1 MTDYKK
7 IFVTNLDRVDSL
19 CNLYSKLKNEG
30 ENNAKDYKLTDMLR
44 AATVLLH
51 SSFEEYYRCVITHW
65 LPIRGDEKTLESI
78 VLPDDAGKKGNV
90 KYTLYSLMEF
100 KDQTIGDLFEVS
112 INGYM
117 SRTTFNNFSEICA
130 WASRIN
136 LDLSEFKN
144 METKYYLDIDKAVSR
159 RHKIV
164 HEADTSRNGENER
177 LNSII
182 PGNVIQWKEAYL
194 LLVDAIDN
202 QIEKW

>member
-90 KYTLYSLMEF
+90 KYTLYSL
-100 KDQTIGDLFEVS
+100 L
-112 INGYM
+112 
-117 SRTTFNNFSEICA
+117 
-130 WASRIN
+130 
-136 LDLSEFKN
+136 EFKN

-177 LNSII
+177 LNGII

-194 LLVDAIDN
+194 LLVDAIDD

>member
-19 CNLYSKLKNEG
+19 CNLYAKLKIEG

-65 LPIRGDEKTLESI
+65 LPIRGDEKTLDNI
-78 VLPDDAGKKGNV
+78 VLPVDVGKKGGV
-90 KYTLYSLMEF
+90 KYSLYSLMKF
-100 KDQTIGDLFEVS
+100 KDKTIDELFATS
-112 INGYM
+112 IKEYM

-130 WASRIN
+130 WASRIDLN
-136 LDLSEFKN
+136 LDEFKKL
-144 METKYYLDIDKAVSR
+144 ETKYYQDVDNAVNR

-164 HEADTSRNGENER
+164 HEADTSRNTEKER
-177 LNSII
+177 LNRIDSS
-182 PGNVIQWKEAYL
+182 NVKQWKEAYL
-194 LLVDAIDN
+194 ALVEVIDA